1 MLEGWFRE
9 GRALSHLKG
18 IDSSLRRIASALEER
33 NLFRG
38 DSRSGSSLRTFY
50 EDKGSGLGDA
60 DFQAP
65 SDEYFRELELLEIQ
79 KRQNLGEASDLS
91 DEEIEGVISR

>member
-9 GRALSHLKG
+9 GRALAHLKG

-38 DSRSGSSLRTFY
+38 DARSGSSLRTFY
-50 EDKGSGLGDA
+50 EDKGAGLGDA

-65 SDEYFRELELLEIQ
+65 SDEYFRELELLEIAKKKQ
-79 KRQNLGEASDLS
+79 GGEVADLS
-91 DEEIEGVISR
+91 DEEVEGVLGS